1 MLDNHD
7 FDDWSASYD
16 KNVERSDE
24 AGSCPFA
31 GYERI
36 MDAIYERVLCTK
48 ATRVLDVGFG
58 TAALAKRLYDQGAS
72 VFGQDFS
79 AEMVHIARE
88 KMPQARLFQGDFSEG
103 LVPEL
108 AAETYDAIVAT
119 YSLHHLDD
127 AQKAHFIG
135 SLLEH
140 LSEGG
145 TLYIGDVAFET
156 RSELEACRNVAE
168 DAWDADEIYFVCD
181 ELRQA
186 FPQLAFERMS
196 PCAGLITLRR

>member
-1 MLDNHD
+1 MLDSND
-7 FDDWSASYD
+7 FDDWSATYD
-16 KNVERSDE
+16 QSVERSDE
-24 AGSCPFA
+24 AGSYPFA

-36 MDAIYERVLCTK
+36 MSTIYERVLAANAK
-48 ATRVLDVGFG
+48 SVLDVGFG
-58 TAALAKRLYDQGAS
+58 TATLAKRLYDEGVS

-79 AEMVHIARE
+79 AEMVLVAQE
-88 KMPQARLFQGDFSEG
+88 KMPKARLYHGDFTRG

-108 AAETYDAIVAT
+108 ADRTYDAIVAT

-127 AQKAHFIG
+127 AQKARFIG
-135 SLLEH
+135 SLLER

-156 RSELEACRNVAE
+156 RSELEVCRNAAG
-168 DAWDADEIYFVCD
+168 DTWDPDEVYFVCD
-181 ELRQA
+181 ELRKA